1 MDSAKRKLYRHQK
14 WPFLGSVS
22 AWTDG
27 FGLEEGKRGRYQTI
41 RSALLLFGAGEAFAE
56 LGLTPAIIGESN
68 FYRLLHGC
76 QAVEEEDPQRTY
88 RMLVLD
94 LPKKEKHSVDHENF
108 DFTKASKGSLNALFA
123 KYPALHA
130 MMVALVR
137 EGKVPGEVK
146 KDRTLNADGIYA
158 IFADYCAD
166 VLEIRAPHYPF
177 VATDSQASY
186 AVERWCKAER
196 NRALVEKEAK
206 EYAKKLAHLWP
217 TLPPTR
223 CLQQVQVDGHWIDV
237 NWTIEAPSLRG
248 EGVIRIKIR
257 RLWLIALIDVVSGA
271 ILGYSISFREN
282 YNGADVARAVRS
294 AMVPWKKRDLSFTT
308 VAYRVGECLP
318 NAMLAAL
325 AYLTFDELWL
335 DNAKAQLSDL
345 FLTMMENSVNA
356 VPVYGPVG
364 SPNVRALI
372 ESFFDLL
379 EEAGIHVMHGTT
391 GNSPSDPRRD
401 NDADEGLLLGYS
413 ELLDLIDLLVVR
425 FNTSISPGTSQSRLE
440 VLKHAFER
448 TNTVFRH
455 IPNSERETLLK
466 YDVFDEAVVGEDK
479 GKAVLRWA
487 NARYYGEALTKHG
500 STVGEPVLV
509 MANSLDPRYVEVR
522 RIRDGRPLGILTVER
537 RMRNESA
544 TLAARAQMRKHSTHD
559 NFLLHAADLPRSF
572 RRGLEEKRQR
582 SKKAERELAAMTA
595 EQRMAQER
603 AQELAAAGLA
613 PAQPDAPGQAPA
625 SAPTPAAPATNGSAQ
640 APAPAPEP
648 RSNVTP
654 LRRPKVEVERDE
666 LDDILDGLGSSFR

>member
-1 MDSAKRKLYRHQK
+1 MDSAKRKLYRHRK
-14 WPFLGSVS
+14 WPFLASVS
-22 AWTDG
+22 SWQDG
-27 FGLEEGKRGRYQTI
+27 IGLEEGKRGRYQTL
-41 RSALLLFGAGEAFAE
+41 RNALLLFGAGEAFAG
-56 LGLTPAIIGESN
+56 LGLTPSIIGESN
-68 FYRLLHGC
+68 FYRLLHEC
-76 QAVEEEDPQRTY
+76 QAMEDEAPTRGY
-88 RMLVLD
+88 RLLVLD
-94 LPKKEKHSVDHENF
+94 LPKRENHSVDHTKF
-108 DFTKASKGSLNALFA
+108 DFTKATKGSLNALFA
-123 KYPALHA
+123 KYPALQE

-146 KDRTLNADGIYA
+146 KDPTLNGDGIYKT
-158 IFADYCAD
+158 FVDYCAD
-166 VLEIRAPHYPF
+166 VLGIRAPNYPF
-177 VATDSQASY
+177 VGTDSQGSY

-196 NRALVEKEAK
+196 NRARVEKEARA
-206 EYAKKLAHLWP
+206 YANKLAYLWP

-294 AMVPWKKRDLSFTT
+294 AMVPWKPRDLSFTT

-318 NAMLAAL
+318 NALLPDL
-325 AYLTFDELWL
+325 AYPSFDELWL

-391 GNSPSDPRRD
+391 GNGPSDPRRD
-401 NDADEGLLLGYS
+401 NDADEDLLLGYC

-466 YDVFDEAVVGEDK
+466 YDVFDEAVVGREK
-479 GKAVLRWA
+479 GKAVLRWG
-487 NARYYGEALTKHG
+487 NARYDGPGLTEHG
-500 STVGEPVLV
+500 STVGQPVLV
-509 MANSLDPRYVEVR
+509 MASSLDPRYIEVR
-522 RIRDGRPLGILTVER
+522 RIRDGLPLGILTVER
-537 RMRNESA
+537 RLRNEAA
-544 TLAARAQMRKHSTHD
+544 TLAARGQMRKHSTHD

-582 SKKAERELAAMTA
+582 NKKAGRELAAMTA

-613 PAQPDAPGQAPA
+613 QARPDVP
-625 SAPTPAAPATNGSAQ
+625 
-640 APAPAPEP
+640 APAPAPAAPAPADGGHSPAAADEL

-654 LRRPKVEVERDE
+654 IRRPTVEVERDE
-666 LDDILDGLGSSFR
+666 LDDILDGLGSAFR